1 MRITRRTTLAGG
13 CSADSSS
20 GKIGVPVLSRP
31 GRGAM
36 VTTLAVLGLLAGPVT
51 TAAAAGRVVECPGRN
66 QICVNS
72 FYHGVTG
79 TVSVDADVYGS
90 GSTKYR
96 WELIRPNGTAQCY
109 GEMTGVDP
117 PRSWICTGVGVGQY
131 QLRMYTGTNG
141 GKLGYRF

>member
-1 MRITRRTTLAGG
+1 M
-13 CSADSSS
+13 S
-20 GKIGVPVLSRP
+20 VLSRP
-31 GRGAM
+31 GLGAM
-36 VTTLAVLGLLAGPVT
+36 VTTLAGLGLLAGPVT
-51 TAAAAGRVVECPGRN
+51 AASAAGRVVECPGRN

-79 TVSVDADVYGS
+79 AVSVDADVYGS
-90 GSTKYR
+90 SSTKYR

-117 PRSWICTGVGVGQY
+117 PRSWICNGVGVGQH

-141 GKLGYRF
+141 GKLGFRF